1 METNVSKISGP
12 KKVVRG
18 IGIII
23 CIFLTLIIIVNVTM
37 IVKSYI
43 YPNKVPDFIGYK
55 PLIVL
60 SGSMEPTIL
69 TGDLIL
75 VKEADAEDIAQND
88 IIAFRND
95 ANTETVVTHRVT
107 EVLTENSEVSFLT
120 KGDANTGDDA
130 SQVKA
135 EELEGKYLGRVGG
148 LGRFAI
154 FLQTPIGMLI
164 FVVTP
169 LCLFILYDMVVRKRC
184 SNKKATREAELEA
197 ELEVLRAAQKEENES
212 KIEQ

>member
-107 EVLTENSEVSFLT
+107 EVLTENGEVSFLT
-120 KGDANTGDDA
+120 KGDANTGADA

-135 EELEGKYLGRVGG
+135 EELEGKYIGRVSG

-169 LCLFILYDMVVRKRC
+169 LCLFILYDMVVRKRR

>member
-107 EVLTENSEVSFLT
+107 EVLTENGEVSFLT
-120 KGDANTGDDA
+120 KGDANTGADA

-135 EELEGKYLGRVGG
+135 ENLEGKYLGRVGG

-169 LCLFILYDMVVRKRC
+169 LCLFILYDMVVRKRR